1 MTIRKFRSVWTI
13 DSLKA
18 ARQAAEQGMMAALF
32 VAITTAMF
40 AFVVILFGDLGEG
53 MPQFD
58 ARHGW
63 EIGVFVAIA
72 IGIAHRSR
80 FAAVSGLVLYGTEQL
95 VTRLT
100 EPIVSTSDFL
110 IALVI
115 VIAFANS
122 VRGTFAYHQLRR
134 DRLR

>member
-1 MTIRKFRSVWTI
+1 MTIRKFQFWWTI
-13 DSLKA
+13 DSLKS
-18 ARQAAEQGMMAALF
+18 ARQAAEQGMMAAMF

-40 AFVVILFGDLGEG
+40 AFVVILFGGLGAG

-58 ARHGW
+58 ARFGW
-63 EIGVFVAIA
+63 GIGVFVAIA
-72 IGIAHRSR
+72 IGIAHQSR
-80 FAAVSGLVLYGTEQL
+80 CAAVSGLVLYGTEQL

-100 EPIVSTSDFL
+100 QPIVSMSDLL